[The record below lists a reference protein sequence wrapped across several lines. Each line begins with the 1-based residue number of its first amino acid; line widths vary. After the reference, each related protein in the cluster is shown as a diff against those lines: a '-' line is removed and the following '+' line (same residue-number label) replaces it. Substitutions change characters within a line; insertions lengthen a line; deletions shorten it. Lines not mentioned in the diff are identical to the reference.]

1 MATSTRDKMKVGII
15 GTGKVG
21 TDLLVKVLRS
31 PHLEC
36 TVFAGRNRGS
46 EGISFAKQLGVRTS
60 IQSIQGILNHGADID
75 LVFDATSA
83 KDHEIHAPILDRL
96 GFLAID
102 LTPANVGD
110 ACIPALNMD
119 ASRNKKNIN
128 MVTCG
133 GQASVPIV
141 ELLSKYLDSI
151 ESIEVKSVLAED
163 SIGPATLANIEN
175 YYCVTKKML
184 SKYGGTDN
192 VDVALLSDDAS
203 APKNML
209 TSITVKTKQAPHGNL
224 AKALERRADEV
235 RGYVPGY
242 RLVGSPRY
250 ENGYLH
256 INVEVEG
263 QGDYLPAYAGNL
275 DIINCAA
282 IATAESI
289 AVRRAKRHFPHVFSS
304 VAQLWSKAS

>member
-1 MATSTRDKMKVGII
+1 MAINTREKMKVGII

-36 TVFAGRNRGS
+36 TVFAGRNRAS
-46 EGISFAKQLGVRTS
+46 EGISFAKQLGVCSST
-60 IQSIQGILNHGADID
+60 QSMQGILNHGSDID

-96 GFLAID
+96 GFIAID
-102 LTPANVGD
+102 LTPANIGD
-110 ACIPALNMD
+110 ACIPALNID
-119 ASRNKKNIN
+119 VSRNKKNIN

-141 ELLSKYLDSI
+141 ELLPKFLDNI

-163 SIGPATLANIEN
+163 SIGPATLANIDN

-184 SKYGGTDN
+184 SKYGGSDK
-192 VDVALLSDDAS
+192 VDVALLSDDS
-203 APKNML
+203 STPKNML
-209 TSITVKTKQAPHGNL
+209 TSIVVKTDQAPSASL

-242 RLVGSPRY
+242 NVVGLPRY
-250 ENGYLH
+250 ESGYLS
-256 INVEVEG
+256 IDVEVVG

-282 IATAESI
+282 IATAECI
-289 AVRRAKRHFPHVFSS
+289 AVRRAKRHFPTVFSS

>member
-1 MATSTRDKMKVGII
+1 MAINTREKMKVGII

-36 TVFAGRNRGS
+36 TVFAGRNRTS
-46 EGISFAKQLGVRTS
+46 EGLSFGKNLGVRTS
-60 IQSIQGILNHGADID
+60 TQSIQGILNHGADID

-83 KDHEIHAPILDRL
+83 KDHEIHGPILDRL
-96 GFLAID
+96 GFIAID
-102 LTPANVGD
+102 LTPANIGD
-110 ACIPALNMD
+110 ACIPALNID
-119 ASRNKKNIN
+119 LSRNKKNIN

-141 ELLSKYLDSI
+141 EVLPKFLEKI
-151 ESIEVKSVLAED
+151 ASIEVKSVLAQD
-163 SIGPATLANIEN
+163 SIGPATIANIEN
-175 YYCVTKKML
+175 YYCVTKAML
-184 SKYGGTDN
+184 SKYGGTSN
-192 VDVALLSDDAS
+192 VEVELLSDDGPT
-203 APKNML
+203 PKNML
-209 TSITVKTKQAPHGNL
+209 TSIVVKTDQEPPANL

-242 RLVGSPRY
+242 KLVESPRY
-250 ENGYLH
+250 EDGYVT
-256 INVEVEG
+256 IDVEVEG

-289 AVRRAKRHFPHVFSS
+289 AVRRVKRHFPHMFSS
-304 VAQLWSKAS
+304 MAQFWSKAG